1 MQRATSRNLYLAG
14 LVLAIIGAVVLV
26 LSLSGASVDATTGAV
41 TGSNTILTLVAS
53 LIFIVAGILSFIGYI
68 GALIKLAQLGQWV
81 WFVLLLLFSG
91 ITMLIYI
98 FAGPTQPKAA

>member
-14 LVLAIIGAVVLV
+14 LVLAIIGGVVFV
-26 LSLSGASVDATTGAV
+26 LSLSGASADATTGAV
-41 TGSNTILTLVAS
+41 TGGNAILALVATV
-53 LIFIVAGILSFIGYI
+53 IFLVAGVLSAIGYI